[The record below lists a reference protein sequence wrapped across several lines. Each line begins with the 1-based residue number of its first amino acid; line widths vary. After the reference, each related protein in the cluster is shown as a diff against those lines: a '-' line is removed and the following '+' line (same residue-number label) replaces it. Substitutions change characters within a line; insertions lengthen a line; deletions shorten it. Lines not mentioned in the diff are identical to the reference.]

1 MAEFEGNLNLNVETS
16 EIEIKGKFKLTEEEL
31 NTVAGG
37 GMFHQTKFTC
47 KSCDTYFEIR
57 TGQKP
62 YCPNC
67 NTLKDERADVDEAL
81 ADVDALMA
89 DVDGFDF

>member
-16 EIEIKGKFKLTEEEL
+16 EIEIKGKFKLTEGEL
-31 NTVAGG
+31 DTVAGG
-37 GMFHQTKFTC
+37 ANFYQTKFTC
-47 KSCDTYFEIR
+47 KSCDTYFEISS
-57 TGQKP
+57 GQKA

-67 NTLKDERADVDEAL
+67 NTLKDERTDVDEAL